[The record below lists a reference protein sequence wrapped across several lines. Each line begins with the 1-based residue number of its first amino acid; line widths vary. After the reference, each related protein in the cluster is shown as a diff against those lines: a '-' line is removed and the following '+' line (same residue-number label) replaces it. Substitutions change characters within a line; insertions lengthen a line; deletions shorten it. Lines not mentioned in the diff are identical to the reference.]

1 MLPSPAREEVKPEAT
16 SSNWEEVRCN
26 LCGSERRVNFIQVA
40 RSFRANRPMIL
51 VKCLGCGL
59 IYLNPRPGQEAI
71 GQFYEIGYYAHSN
84 MATRRRTLRAK
95 LKDRFSQGLG
105 GYGSSP
111 DLWMLQRLGLTGW
124 VDVIIPSTLRGK
136 LLDVGCGDGERA
148 CWYQKRGFEAYGI
161 ETSEKAVTNARKLGL
176 RVHHGTLSSAAY
188 PDCHFDV
195 VVMSHVLEHT
205 HSPKAYLAE
214 CFRILKPGG
223 TLAVAVPNI
232 ESHSAR
238 VFYSHWSF
246 LMLPIHL
253 YHFSVET
260 LRAYLNKSGFAITSL
275 VGKPVYPRMVR
286 SSYRSIKQNETF
298 RKSLSAWFRSGVI
311 ASGLATLKSGTEACD
326 TITAY
331 CVKPSDT
338 HANE

>member
-1 MLPSPAREEVKPEAT
+1 MLHTPGREEAKTQAIN
-16 SSNWEEVRCN
+16 SAWEEVRCN
-26 LCGSERRVNFIQVA
+26 LCGSEQRINFIQVA
-40 RSFRANRPMIL
+40 RSFRANQPMTL
-51 VKCLGCGL
+51 VKCRVCRLV
-59 IYLNPRPGQEAI
+59 YLNPRPGQDAI
-71 GQFYEIGYYAHSN
+71 DQFYEVGYYAHNN
-84 MATRRRTLRAK
+84 MAKRQDTLRAR
-95 LKDRFSQGLG
+95 LKDRFSKGLG

-111 DLWMLQRLGLTGW
+111 DLWMLHRLGLTGW
-124 VDVIIPSTLRGK
+124 VDVIIPRTLRGK

-148 CWYQKRGFEAYGI
+148 YWYQKRGFEAYGV
-161 ETSEKAVTNARKLGL
+161 ETSAKAVANARKLGL
-176 RVHHGTLSSAAY
+176 RVHEGTLSSAAY

-205 HSPKAYLAE
+205 HSPKAYLDE

-260 LRAYLNKSGFAITSL
+260 LTAYLHKSGFAITSL

-298 RKSLSAWFRSGVI
+298 RKSLSVWLRSGVI

-326 TITAY
+326 AITAY
-331 CVKPSDT
+331 CVKPSGI
-338 HANE
+338 HAYE